1 MTRGRYTW
9 RIIGFIFKGL
19 CTALIVGVF
28 GLLFWRIIDSKID
41 PKEIKGITPNE
52 TLCSAYTENE
62 EKLTIFT
69 QEQQIFTRAE
79 HNEGYFA
86 VTEAHFI
93 KEAEQLQFTLRYNNS
108 TIEHLVTD
116 FSLNRL
122 PSREEEL
129 YDVTVLIAYDLTPE
143 NDEDNDGND
152 PESVRFERFY
162 PSDMS
167 KAQKTVYNYRKFT
180 FDSIEITDDV
190 LAVYVDIYYVGHI
203 AYDEDAYGALL
214 LYDYATT
221 TEYRSLKNSERK
233 LIKAYI
239 KDN

>member
-1 MTRGRYTW
+1 MTRGKYAW

-19 CTALIVGVF
+19 CTAVIVGVF
-28 GLLFWRIIDSKID
+28 GLLLWRIIDSKID
-41 PKEIKGITPNE
+41 PKEIKGVTPNDA
-52 TLCSAYTENE
+52 LCSAYE
-62 EKLTIFT
+62 EYNGKLTVFN
-69 QEQQIFTRAE
+69 QEQQTFTRAE

-116 FSLNRL
+116 FGLSRL
-122 PSREEEL
+122 PSRDEDL

-162 PSDMS
+162 PSDMI

-180 FDSIEITDDV
+180 FDGIVIDDSV
-190 LAVYVDIYYVGHI
+190 LAVYVDVYYVGNI

-214 LYDYATT
+214 LYDYATEN
-221 TEYRSLKNSERK
+221 EYRSLKRSE
-233 LIKAYI
+233 IKAI
-239 KDN
+239 KAWDEDN